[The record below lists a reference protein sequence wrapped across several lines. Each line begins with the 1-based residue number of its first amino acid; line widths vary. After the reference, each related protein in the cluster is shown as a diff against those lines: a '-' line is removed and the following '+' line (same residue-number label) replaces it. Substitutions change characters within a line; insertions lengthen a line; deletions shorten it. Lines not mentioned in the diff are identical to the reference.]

1 MRRPPNPLLQK
12 RDEARAKGA
21 CPAAWAVRGFC
32 KWDPEKYYD
41 SPRPTCPSCEAR
53 LTYHG
58 WAKPLLVAADLTDSY
73 YLRGHRLKC
82 RECEKKRQ
90 LENQAAVKTECDRT
104 QYTFTNTDEPF
115 LQQLA
120 RQGYDWVVMALP
132 CVIFNKFAFDKKV
145 VTMLRRGATTESI
158 SGVRQ
163 MLRELHTTAYY
174 EQYEQY
180 AAYEDWDR
188 RNPNPFHASADE
200 NVRSRD
206 FLEMLP
212 QASRRGEEAYV
223 DRVPSAR
230 CFRTAFIREV
240 RRVQDFIKKR
250 MVMIRGKRLKGD
262 ATFNVG
268 GKCRAGDEK
277 VIAKVFTIM
286 NDVVA
291 VEDQA
296 AIFDDGDGCSELR
309 SPGVSGMCANIC
321 AKYEASSSP
330 PRGYYTDNCCNEVG
344 QLVDHFPWLRG
355 EYMNLKMP
363 SLTFC
368 GQTHVVTTED
378 GCRAACEL
386 FEKASVVGFDM
397 EWWFATTSAGKQRPT
412 ALVQLATEDHAV
424 LIQLS
429 EFMSD
434 SSSLPPALLQLM
446 RSESVKKAGVGIDG
460 DIKKLTRDFPSSKLF
475 ETASGIIDLSRLAN
489 ERIIGPRCS
498 RWGLASLCNAVLQKD
513 LPKVQAIRL
522 SNWEASPLSSQ
533 QVEYAAL
540 DAYAGVALY
549 RKLIGP
555 SPPLT
560 EVGLMPTI
568 DENDVSGD
576 LDSVLDYDYDDVVA
590 EERSSKKSTMGCCR
604 RERTLLRSES
614 SVRRPSLTTASRNH
628 SVGLATRG

>member
-1 MRRPPNPLLQK
+1 
-12 RDEARAKGA
+12 
-21 CPAAWAVRGFC
+21 V
-32 KWDPEKYYD
+32 
-41 SPRPTCPSCEAR
+41 
-53 LTYHG
+53 
-58 WAKPLLVAADLTDSY
+58 
-73 YLRGHRLKC
+73 
-82 RECEKKRQ
+82 
-90 LENQAAVKTECDRT
+90 
-104 QYTFTNTDEPF
+104 
-115 LQQLA
+115 
-120 RQGYDWVVMALP
+120 
-132 CVIFNKFAFDKKV
+132 
-145 VTMLRRGATTESI
+145 
-158 SGVRQ
+158 
-163 MLRELHTTAYY
+163 
-174 EQYEQY
+174 
-180 AAYEDWDR
+180 
-188 RNPNPFHASADE
+188 
-200 NVRSRD
+200 SRD
-206 FLEMLP
+206 
-212 QASRRGEEAYV
+212 
-223 DRVPSAR
+223 
-230 CFRTAFIREV
+230 
-240 RRVQDFIKKR
+240 
-250 MVMIRGKRLKGD
+250 
-262 ATFNVG
+262 
-268 GKCRAGDEK
+268 
-277 VIAKVFTIM
+277 
-286 NDVVA
+286 
-291 VEDQA
+291 
-296 AIFDDGDGCSELR
+296 
-309 SPGVSGMCANIC
+309 
-321 AKYEASSSP
+321 
-330 PRGYYTDNCCNEVG
+330 TDNCCNEVG

-590 EERSSKKSTMGCCR
+590 E
-604 RERTLLRSES
+604 REFEEIDDGLMPAR
-614 SVRRPSLTTASRNH
+614 AH
-628 SVGLATRG
+628 SVEERLERAAAVADDGLEKSFGRSGDAWLKRPPVPRWRLPETTRRRRR